1 MRVPITSR
9 VSVAGQ
15 GSSVLVARQPICD
28 ADLKV
33 QAYELLH
40 RGDAVD
46 GEQATAQVLLAACGD
61 IGLGAL
67 VGARR
72 AYVNVS
78 RRFLLEVDP
87 LPFEPELVVLELLED
102 QVIDDALVARL
113 RELTAAG
120 YVLALDDFAYGP
132 EAEPL
137 LRLASIVKV
146 DVRAGDEGHPAR
158 QAELLKP
165 YGVTL
170 LAEKVED
177 DVEFERCRA
186 AGYEL
191 FQGWFFCKPEIVSGR
206 EIPSASLA
214 AIQAAAS
221 LSRPTVSF
229 EEIEEVVSR
238 DPGLS
243 LRLLRL
249 LNSASFSLRRRI
261 ETVHEAI
268 VLLGAENVRQ
278 WGMLLALGGVK
289 ARCDELV
296 PTALVRA
303 QTLSLLAAQ
312 RGDDPDRAFAVGL
325 LSVADALLGAPMEQA
340 LHDLPLAAPIVDA
353 LVRHAGED
361 GAALAAILAHE
372 RAERLVSASGGGQHA
387 LAACYLQALAW
398 AQERATAAAAA
409 L

>member
-1 MRVPITSR
+1 
-9 VSVAGQ
+9 
-15 GSSVLVARQPICD
+15 VLVARQPICD
-28 ADLKV
+28 ADLNV
-33 QAYELLH
+33 CAYELLH

-61 IGLGAL
+61 IGLSAL

-87 LPFEPELVVLELLED
+87 LPFEPELVVLD
-102 QVIDDALVARL
+102 
-113 RELTAAG
+113 
-120 YVLALDDFAYGP
+120 
-132 EAEPL
+132 
-137 LRLASIVKV
+137 
-146 DVRAGDEGHPAR
+146 
-158 QAELLKP
+158 
-165 YGVTL
+165 
-170 LAEKVED
+170 
-177 DVEFERCRA
+177 
-186 AGYEL
+186 
-191 FQGWFFCKPEIVSGR
+191 WFFCKPEIVTGR

-221 LSRPTVSF
+221 LSRPSVTF

-289 ARCDELV
+289 ARCHELV

-312 RGDDPDRAFAVGL
+312 RGDDPDRAFAIGL
-325 LSVADALLGAPMEQA
+325 FSVADALLGAPMERA

-353 LVRHAGED
+353 LVRHAGDD
-361 GAALAAILAHE
+361 GVALAAILAHE
-372 RAERLVSASGGGQHA
+372 RAEQLASGPGDGPGA

-398 AQERATAAAAA
+398 AQERSTAAGR
-409 L
+409 

>member
-1 MRVPITSR
+1 MSA
-9 VSVAGQ
+9 AGQ
-15 GSSVLVARQPICD
+15 ASSVLVARQPICD
-28 ADLKV
+28 ADLNV
-33 QAYELLH
+33 CAYELLH
-40 RGDAVD
+40 RGEAVD

-102 QVIDDALVARL
+102 QLIDDALVNRL
-113 RELTAAG
+113 KELTGAG

-137 LRLASIVKV
+137 LQLASIVKV

-158 QAELLKP
+158 QARLLSR

-177 DVEFERCRA
+177 QVEFERCRA
-186 AGYEL
+186 LGYEL
-191 FQGWFFCKPEIVSGR
+191 FQGWFFCKPELVEGR
-206 EIPSASLA
+206 AIPSASLA

-221 LSRPTVSF
+221 LSRPRVSF
-229 EEIEEVVSR
+229 EEVEAVVSR

-249 LNSASFSLRRRI
+249 LNSASFSLRRRF

-303 QTLSLLAAQ
+303 QTLSLLAAE
-312 RGDDPDRAFAVGL
+312 RGDDPDRAFAIGL
-325 LSVADALLGAPMEQA
+325 FSVADALLGAPMEQA
-340 LHDLPLAAPIVDA
+340 LHDLPLATPIVDA
-353 LVRHAGED
+353 LVRHAGDD
-361 GAALAAILAHE
+361 GAALAAMLAHE
-372 RAERLVSASGGGQHA
+372 RADQLAGAAGVTQQA
-387 LAACYLQALAW
+387 LAASYLQALAW
-398 AQERATAAAAA
+398 AQERSGAVRA
-409 L
+409 

>member
-1 MRVPITSR
+1 MSTS
-9 VSVAGQ
+9 APA
-15 GSSVLVARQPICD
+15 SSVLIARQPICD
-28 ADLKV
+28 ANLRV

-67 VGARR
+67 VGERR
-72 AYVNVS
+72 AYVNVT
-78 RRFLLEVDP
+78 RRFLLECDP

-102 QVIDDALVARL
+102 QLIDDALIDRL
-113 RELTAAG
+113 DQLSREG
-120 YVLALDDFAYGP
+120 YVIALDDFAYGP
-132 EAEPL
+132 EADPL
-137 LRLASIVKV
+137 LQLASIVKV

-158 QAELLKP
+158 QAKLLAR

-177 DVEFERCRA
+177 EVEFERCRA
-186 AGYEL
+186 LGYEL
-191 FQGWFFCKPEIVSGR
+191 FQGWFFCKPELVEGR

-214 AIQAAAS
+214 AIQSAAS
-221 LSRPTVSF
+221 LSRARISF
-229 EEIEEVVSR
+229 EEIEQVVTR

-268 VLLGAENVRQ
+268 VLLGTENVRQ

-312 RGDDPDRAFAVGL
+312 RGDDPDRAFAIGMF
-325 LSVADALLGAPMEQA
+325 SVADALLGAPMEEA
-340 LHDLPLAAPIVDA
+340 LQDLPLAAPIVDA
-353 LVRHAGED
+353 LVRHAGDD
-361 GAALAAILAHE
+361 GVALAAVLAHE
-372 RAERLVSASGGGQHA
+372 RAEQVVAAPGQHA
-387 LAACYLQALAW
+387 LAACYLQAIAW
-398 AQERATAAAAA
+398 SQERSTAVRA
-409 L
+409 

>member
-1 MRVPITSR
+1 
-9 VSVAGQ
+9 VSAAAAPE
-15 GSSVLVARQPICD
+15 SSVLVARQPICD
-28 ADLKV
+28 ANLNV
-33 QAYELLH
+33 RAYELLH

-67 VGARR
+67 VGERR

-102 QVIDDALVARL
+102 QVVDDALVDRL
-113 RELTAAG
+113 RELTDAG

-137 LRLASIVKV
+137 LKLASIVKV

-177 DVEFERCRA
+177 EQEFERCRA
-186 AGYEL
+186 LGYEL

-214 AIQAAAS
+214 AIQSAATLA
-221 LSRPTVSF
+221 RPQVSF

-268 VLLGAENVRQ
+268 VLLGAANVRQ

-303 QTLSLLAAQ
+303 QTLSLLAAR
-312 RGDDPDRAFAVGL
+312 RGDDADRAFAVGL
-325 LSVADALLGAPMEQA
+325 FSVADALLGAPMEQA
-340 LHDLPLAAPIVDA
+340 LHDLPLATPIVDA
-353 LVRHAGED
+353 LLRHAGDD

-372 RAERLVSASGGGQHA
+372 RAEQLASAPHA
-387 LAACYLQALAW
+387 LAASYLQALAW
-398 AQERATAAAAA
+398 AQERSGAATHAV
-409 L
+409 

>member
-1 MRVPITSR
+1 
-9 VSVAGQ
+9 
-15 GSSVLVARQPICD
+15 VLVARQPICD
-28 ADLKV
+28 ADLQV
-33 QAYELLH
+33 CAYELLH

-61 IGLGAL
+61 IGLSAL

-102 QVIDDALVARL
+102 QLVDDALVDRL

-120 YVLALDDFAYGP
+120 YVLALDDFAFGP

-137 LRLASIVKV
+137 LELASIVKV
-146 DVRAGDEGHPAR
+146 DVRAGDEGHTAR
-158 QAELLKP
+158 QAGLLKP

-177 DVEFERCRA
+177 EQEFERCRA
-186 AGYEL
+186 LGYEL

-221 LSRPTVSF
+221 LSRPTVTF

-312 RGDDPDRAFAVGL
+312 RGGDPDRAFAIGL
-325 LSVADALLGAPMEQA
+325 FSVADALLGAPMEQA

-353 LVRHAGED
+353 LVRHAGDD
-361 GAALAAILAHE
+361 GVALAAILAHE
-372 RAERLVSASGGGQHA
+372 RAEELASGPGDAPGA
-387 LAACYLQALAW
+387 LAACYLQALTW
-398 AQERATAAAAA
+398 AQERSTAAGR
-409 L
+409 

>member
-1 MRVPITSR
+1 
-9 VSVAGQ
+9 VSAAGQ
-15 GSSVLVARQPICD
+15 ASSVLVARQPICD

-33 QAYELLH
+33 CAYELLH

-87 LPFEPELVVLELLED
+87 LPFEPGLVVLELLED
-102 QVIDDALVARL
+102 QLIDDALVDRL
-113 RELTAAG
+113 RELTDAG

-137 LRLASIVKV
+137 LELASIVKV

-158 QAELLKP
+158 QAQLLKP
-165 YGVTL
+165 YGITL

-177 DVEFERCRA
+177 EREFERCRA
-186 AGYEL
+186 LGYEL

-221 LSRPTVSF
+221 LSRPAVTF

-325 LSVADALLGAPMEQA
+325 FSVADALLGAPMEQA

-353 LVRHAGED
+353 LVRHAGDD
-361 GAALAAILAHE
+361 GIALAAILAHE
-372 RAERLVSASGGGQHA
+372 RAEHLVSASNDGHHA

-398 AQERATAAAAA
+398 AQERSTAAAR
-409 L
+409 